1 VIAGP
6 TGPRKLTSDER
17 EALRL
22 LVGSPHGRSESIMMA
37 HGCAIGVLRDL
48 VRDGLV
54 SEERR
59 STIAARRGM
68 VVTWLRI
75 TEAGRLAIG

>member
-1 VIAGP
+1 
-6 TGPRKLTSDER
+6 
-17 EALRL
+17 
-22 LVGSPHGRSESIMMA
+22 MMA

>member
-1 VIAGP
+1 VIAGL
-6 TGPRKLTSDER
+6 TGPRKLGRDER

-22 LVGSPHGRSESIMMA
+22 LAGSPHGCSESIMMA
-37 HGCAIGVLRDL
+37 HGCAIGVLRGL

-59 STIAARRGM
+59 STIAARRSM

-75 TEAGRLAIG
+75 TEAGRLTIG

>member
-1 VIAGP
+1 MIAGP
-6 TGPRKLTSDER
+6 IGPRKLGTDER

-22 LVGSPHGRSESIMMA
+22 LAGSLHGCTESIMLA
-37 HGCAIGVLRDL
+37 HGCAIGVLRDP

-59 STIAARRGM
+59 PTIVARRSM
-68 VVTWLRI
+68 VITWLRI